1 MRDSNWR
8 AFGRWMTTKD
18 WTPVME
24 KTSWEDKFQ
33 LFLSELKEAIDI
45 YLPEKTVT
53 IHQNDRPW
61 MTKELKFMIRKRQ
74 NAIIKYVKSSRPYK
88 KWRNKVQQKIKTAKA
103 VYYEHKITNLNQCNS
118 SKWWKRFKS
127 LAGQGIKQEW
137 YHQFLEDNVDVKALA
152 NKINDMFL
160 SVTENFSPLPQ

>member
-1 MRDSNWR
+1 
-8 AFGRWMTTKD
+8 
-18 WTPVME
+18 
-24 KTSWEDKFQ
+24 
-33 LFLSELKEAIDI
+33 
-45 YLPEKTVT
+45 
-53 IHQNDRPW
+53 

-103 VYYEHKITNLNQCNS
+103 VYYEHKIANLNQCNS

-127 LAGQGIKQEW
+127 LTGQGIKQEW
-137 YHQFLEDNVDVKALA
+137 YQQFVGDNVDVKSLA

-160 SVTENFSPLPQ
+160 SVTENFSPLQQENEKIQVPVELLVTEQEVQFSLKSTY